1 MRQRNRANASSLFLM
16 ELILAILFFSLACS
30 VCVPLFVKS
39 HLLSNESRT
48 LNYAS
53 NQCSNA
59 AELLS
64 ASSSLEQFGSLLSEQ
79 YPDLEQT
86 GTGWTVFYDDRFGAC
101 TRQDAAW
108 CMALS
113 CTEESGMLTADIT
126 VSGLSGNQSGQE
138 VYTLFV
144 KHHPVREVLP

>member
-1 MRQRNRANASSLFLM
+1 MRQRNRAKASSLFLM

-39 HLLSNESRT
+39 HLLSRESRT
-48 LNYAS
+48 LNCAS

-64 ASSSLEQFGSLLSEQ
+64 SSGSLDEFGSLLAEQ
-79 YPDLEQT
+79 YPDLEQS
-86 GTGWTVFYDDRFGAC
+86 GAGWNVFFDDGFGAC
-101 TRQDAAW
+101 ARQDAVW

-113 CTEESGMLTADIT
+113 CTEEAGMLTADIT
-126 VSGLSGNQSGQE
+126 VSGLSGNQSGEE

>member
-48 LNYAS
+48 LNSAS
-53 NQCSNA
+53 NQCSNV

-64 ASSSLEQFGSLLSEQ
+64 ASGSLEQFGSLLAEL
-79 YPDLEQT
+79 YTDMEQT
-86 GTGWTVFYDDRFGAC
+86 DAGWTVYYDDGFGAC
-101 TRQDAAW
+101 ARQNAVW
-108 CMALS
+108 CMTLT
-113 CTEESGMLTADIT
+113 CTEEAGMLTADLT
-126 VSGLSGNQSGQE
+126 VSGLSGKQPGQE
-138 VYTLFV
+138 IYTLFV
-144 KHHPVREVLP
+144 KHHLAREVLP

>member
-64 ASSSLEQFGSLLSEQ
+64 ASGSLDQFGSLLAEQ

-86 GTGWTVFYDDRFGAC
+86 DTGWTVFYDDRFGAC

>member
-1 MRQRNRANASSLFLM
+1 MRQRNRAKASSLFLM

-39 HLLSNESRT
+39 HLLSNESWT
-48 LNYAS
+48 LNCAS

-64 ASSSLEQFGSLLSEQ
+64 SSGSLDQFGSLLAEQ

-86 GTGWTVFYDDRFGAC
+86 NAGWTVFFDDDFDAC
-101 TRQDAAW
+101 TRQDAVW

-126 VSGLSGNQSGQE
+126 VSGLSGNQSGEE

>member
-48 LNYAS
+48 LNGAS
-53 NQCSNA
+53 NQCSNV
-59 AELLS
+59 AELLA
-64 ASSSLEQFGSLLSEQ
+64 ASRSLDQFGSLLAEQ
-79 YPDLEQT
+79 YPDVEQT
-86 GTGWTVFYDDRFGAC
+86 DAGWTVFYDDAFGTC
-101 TRQDAAW
+101 TKQDAVW

-113 CTEESGMLTADIT
+113 CTEEDGMLTADIT
-126 VSGLSGNQSGQE
+126 VSGLSGSQSGQE
-138 VYTLFV
+138 VYALYV
-144 KHHPVREVLP
+144 QHHPAKEVLP

>member
-30 VCVPLFVKS
+30 VWVPLFVKS

-48 LNYAS
+48 LNHAS
-53 NQCSNA
+53 NQCSNV

-64 ASSSLEQFGSLLSEQ
+64 ASGSLEQFGSLLSEQ
-79 YPDLEQT
+79 YPEMEQT
-86 GTGWTVFYDDRFGAC
+86 DVGWTVFYDDAFDVCPSRNAV
-101 TRQDAAW
+101 W

-113 CTEESGMLTADIT
+113 CTEETGMLTADIT
-126 VSGLSGNQSGQE
+126 VSGLSGKQSGKE

-144 KHHPVREVLP
+144 KHHPAGEVMP